1 MFPYTPGKMIQK
13 FETDEQLDIL
23 QVENKSESSSSIENV
38 VTTVVKASSQ
48 LPDGSANDPVV
59 FPVYWICRIPLYN
72 RSCGGFCNFI
82 RTKSKLHPLTDGDQE
97 VRKGF
102 ALKLLV

>member
-13 FETDEQLDIL
+13 FETVEQLDIL
-23 QVENKSESSSSIENV
+23 QVENKGKSSSSIENV
-38 VTTVVKASSQ
+38 ATMVVEASIQ
-48 LPDGSANDPVV
+48 LPDGSANEPGV
-59 FPVYWICRIPLYN
+59 FPVYWIYRIPLYN
-72 RSCGGFCNFI
+72 RSYGGFCNSV
-82 RTKSKLHPLTDGDQE
+82 RTKSKLHPLTDGDPE